1 VTWSAIYPLVLGV
14 ALVILPVLRLLG
26 VPKNHHIDML
36 FVTGGVVSL
45 MVYIVMPRY
54 TGLLKRW
61 LSK

>member
-14 ALVILPVLRLLG
+14 PLVILPVLRLLG
-26 VPKNHHIDML
+26 VPQNHHIDML
-36 FVTGGVVSL
+36 FVTGSVVSL

-61 LSK
+61 LFK